1 MPRRK
6 NGEIPL
12 PEGWEEGR
20 DFDGK
25 IFYINHNTQ
34 KTTWIDPRD
43 RYTKPQTFSDCV
55 GDELP
60 YGWEEVYD
68 PQIGVYYVDHINQT
82 NQLEDPRQQWRKE
95 QELMLKDYLVT
106 AKDDLD
112 AKKEIYTVK
121 EQRLQLA
128 QDEYQYLHDT
138 LTGWKSSRTS
148 LNSNSSVGST
158 KYDPDLLKA
167 DVNLAR
173 KRVDRLRHELAQI
186 RAEMHYKQRGLDT
199 LAMVDQKLSGQ
210 GAGYSIEEARQIMDE
225 MRTIQTSLHSG
236 ERERHELM
244 KSLARLKEDFL
255 KTKIGGSSP
264 DVSTMSLSQEKST
277 TASQTDLRGEFG
289 LTSSQ
294 YLAEI
299 TRLRLRYDETKHRLS
314 QLKHMLADLEDD
326 MVPGQN
332 ESDKDR
338 LLLVQEKEQL
348 LRELRSI
355 DPKGRSPEEIENVN
369 LRIQQLGVDLNHA
382 KEISNKQI
390 AERLKHQEKKTE
402 ILKDLA
408 ETTKR
413 ATMLESQLKGMSVST
428 LSISSG
434 SSLGSLGSLGSL
446 SESSRG
452 SLSSLSMTDLYGAPS
467 SSSTNLQD
475 LHRRVEK
482 LLQGHSSSISPIHE
496 NPVNVAPDIMAAATG
511 GYLQS
516 VLGHSNQDLTS
527 GYSASVPCANIP
539 LVNAHVPTSLVT
551 ASPHSSLTSL
561 SPPISPYDITTLPTH
576 DVGPPPTYMQHM
588 NINVPSLSKPPP
600 PYVPQGRIAPPPPFT
615 SSVNSANISNI
626 TQFVP
631 QVSSNQSK
639 VALEASYMPTHSK
652 SDSSCSSGQ
661 LTLNSNTVPVMHSD
675 GLETSVNSDHLCSS
689 NIPRRI
695 QYPENLDVAS
705 NPPLSP
711 ISESSSGVGNNLSGG
726 NTRSVSA
733 AVSDESV
740 AGDSGVFEAVV
751 KRDHLLDEVLEMG
764 MESAQIQIKL
774 KYETVD
780 SLLNVGIEQ
789 ARNLSALQFPES
801 SKVCIKAAL
810 LPNPDMSW
818 VTAPS
823 SDLKNPKFSELF
835 RISIPQRILFTK
847 TLQVNIWCLQENHP
861 DECFGC
867 ASVSLADFDPKDVI
881 SIRWYNVLSFK
892 FMQPDMNT
900 VQSNPTTTTTSVPSK
915 KSSTSS
921 SDTVRENVTI
931 SYSQTETVCRTETT
945 QYKESSVSS
954 DKVTKLLE
962 ASSARLRDRE
972 KESHYR
978 IHPVVSSLKEESS
991 DESTII
997 SSQTSTLTRN
1007 QGADDMND
1015 HADDTLKLGSEFGL
1029 DEPEDE
1035 DIEDDEMDY
1044 SGLNMVED
1052 VIRGFEKTLEGVCSS
1067 EGSTDHE
1074 DPLRTETCD
1083 KETNTINVRMQQV
1096 AESGRRSQS
1105 SEGRNSGIRRSQT
1118 FSPACGPTAHYVCKL
1133 NRSDS
1138 DSSMPLYKRGPFQR
1152 NSLQRRSLRWKRTPS
1167 SVGLRGGKVVTRT
1180 SLDMELD
1187 LQASQT
1193 RLSHLM
1199 DENLRLRE
1207 LTRKIEEARA
1217 RGETELPAWLS
1228 DDEHFQSLLTE
1239 ADKMTWKLFQERI
1252 QERQREE
1259 QGQMTKQEQRAEQL
1273 MKRVTRDVH
1282 RLKRNH
1288 PNALT
1293 TSFRE
1298 KLAYITTVNMQV
1310 PVIPLDGTQSEDSK
1324 VQELLK
1330 DGRVGHEV

>member
-25 IFYINHNTQ
+25 VFYINHTTQ
-34 KTTWIDPRD
+34 QTTWIDPRD

-68 PQIGVYYVDHINQT
+68 PQIGVYYVDHTNQT

-95 QELMLKDYLVT
+95 QEVMLKDYLVT
-106 AKDDLD
+106 AKDDLE

-186 RAEMHYKQRGLDT
+186 HAEMQYKQKGLDT

-210 GAGYSIEEARQIMDE
+210 GAGYSIDEAREIMDE

-236 ERERHELM
+236 ERERLELM
-244 KSLARLKEDFL
+244 KALARLKEDFL
-255 KTKIGGSSP
+255 RTKIGGSSP
-264 DVSTMSLSQEKST
+264 DVSTLSLSLEKST

-289 LTSSQ
+289 LTSSR

-299 TRLRLRYDETKHRLS
+299 TRLRLQYDEAKHRLS

-369 LRIQQLGVDLNHA
+369 LRIQQLGIDLNHA

-390 AERLKHQEKKTE
+390 AERLKHQERKTE

-408 ETTKR
+408 ETTKKT
-413 ATMLESQLKGMSVST
+413 TMLESQLKSMSMST

-452 SLSSLSMTDLYGAPS
+452 SLSSLSLTDLYGAPS
-467 SSSTNLQD
+467 SSSTNLQE

-496 NPVNVAPDIMAAATG
+496 NPVVSVAPDIMAAATG

-527 GYSASVPCANIP
+527 GLTSNVPSASVSVNIP
-539 LVNAHVPTSLVT
+539 SSLVT

-561 SPPISPYDITTLPTH
+561 SPPVSPYDISPFPTYEA
-576 DVGPPPTYMQHM
+576 GPPPTYTQHM
-588 NINVPSLSKPPP
+588 NINVPNISKPPP
-600 PYVPQGRIAPPPPFT
+600 PYVPQGRMAPTPPFS
-615 SSVNSANISNI
+615 SSVNNANI
-626 TQFVP
+626 TPFVP
-631 QVSSNQSK
+631 QVNSNQSK
-639 VALEASYMPTHSK
+639 VALEASFMPTHSK
-652 SDSSCSSGQ
+652 SDSSSIGGQMSFNTNSGY
-661 LTLNSNTVPVMHSD
+661 SVVHSH
-675 GLETSVNSDHLCSS
+675 GLETSVNSDQVLNS
-689 NIPRRI
+689 NISKRI

-751 KRDHLLDEVLEMG
+751 KRDHMLDEVLEMG

-774 KYETVD
+774 KYETLE

-789 ARNLSALQFPES
+789 ARNLAALQFPES

-818 VTAPS
+818 VTEPS

-847 TLQVNIWCLQENHP
+847 TLQVNIWCLQDNRP

-892 FMQPDMNT
+892 FMQPDTNSI
-900 VQSNPTTTTTSVPSK
+900 QSNTSVPSK
-915 KSSTSS
+915 KSSSS
-921 SDTVRENVTI
+921 SADTMGENVTI
-931 SYSQTETVCRTETT
+931 TYSQTETVRQTETT
-945 QYKESSVSS
+945 QFESSVSS
-954 DKVTKLLE
+954 DKVTRLLE

-978 IHPVVSSLKEESS
+978 VHPVVSSLKEESS

-1007 QGADDMND
+1007 QGPDEMSD
-1015 HADDTLKLGSEFGL
+1015 HADDTLKLGNEFGMG
-1029 DEPEDE
+1029 DPDEDE
-1035 DIEDDEMDY
+1035 IEDDDDMDY
-1044 SGLNMVED
+1044 TGLNMVED
-1052 VIRGFEKTLEGVCSS
+1052 VIRGFEKTLEGICSS
-1067 EGSTDHE
+1067 EGSTDQD

-1083 KETNTINVRMQQV
+1083 KETNTLNVRQQV
-1096 AESGRRSQS
+1096 AESSRKSQG

-1118 FSPACGPTAHYVCKL
+1118 FSPACGPGAHYICKL

-1193 RLSHLM
+1193 RLLHLN
-1199 DENLRLRE
+1199 DENSRLRE
-1207 LTRKIEEARA
+1207 LTKKIEEARA

-1228 DDEHFQSLLTE
+1228 DDEHFQSLLSE
-1239 ADKMTWKLFQERI
+1239 ADKMTWKLFQEHI
-1252 QERQREE
+1252 LERQREE
-1259 QGQMTKQEQRAEQL
+1259 MGQMTKQERRAEQL

-1310 PVIPLDGTQSEDSK
+1310 PVIPSDGGQSEDNK